1 MAMLH
6 PGVPVRSLE
15 LVEAESRD
23 HRATAAVRAS
33 S

>member
-6 PGVPVRSLE
+6 PGASARSLA
-15 LVEAESRD
+15 LADAAPRD